1 MPLTHELTIR
11 PASPVPLARPISL
24 FMLQRRSSRL
34 VSRHSKEEEHKRQQE
49 LEAQALAAATAAEQA
64 EAAAAAAAARAMA
77 QVPTTAS
84 GAPAK
89 QLLDVLPDQRLAL
102 LLQQVRAAVMPACL
116 PC

>member
-1 MPLTHELTIR
+1 M
-11 PASPVPLARPISL
+11 
-24 FMLQRRSSRL
+24 
-34 VSRHSKEEEHKRQQE
+34 SRHSKEEEQKRQQE

-102 LLQQVRAAVMPACL
+102 LLQQVRERCCEPACL
-116 PC
+116 PGSLLLGCRRV